1 MMDIFLILLPV
12 LTAIAEYLMSSDT
25 GDSPC
30 RQRGLR

>member
-1 MMDIFLILLPV
+1 MMDIFFALLPV
-12 LTAIAEYLMSSDT
+12 LTAIAACLVPSGE